1 MKLAA
6 ISSIVVKPNRQR
18 RTFDPA
24 ALVELAD
31 SIEKRGL
38 FHPLVLR
45 TENGALALVAGE
57 RRLRAITDM
66 YELGRTFTF
75 DGIEVPKG
83 MVPYSDLGELDPL
96 DAEEAELEENIRRVD
111 LSWQERAEADA
122 RLVELR
128 TKQAAQRGE
137 PPPTIADVARE
148 IHDIPASVPA
158 GSLGDYQSTVRR
170 NVILA
175 KHLDDPEVAAAKTPK
190 EAYKILKRREEV
202 KRNNELAAT
211 VGATF
216 SSQSHRL
223 EQADFFDWITK
234 QRPEQFDIIL
244 TDPPYGMGADE
255 FGDSGQGVAAA
266 AHFYKDDYETW
277 SRIMAIFPD
286 ATFRLAKSDAHAYV
300 FCDID
305 RFPELRERMA
315 KAGWKVHRTPLIWH
329 NPDGFR
335 APWPEQG
342 PQRKYE
348 VILYAVKGALKTT
361 SLQGDVIECRKDQA
375 LGHPAQ
381 KPVALLTNLLKRSAR
396 PGFSVLDLFGGSGAT
411 VEAAHELKLPCTMI
425 ENDPN
430 AYGIAV
436 KRVKALSAFDQGL
449 F

>member
-1 MKLAA
+1 MKL
-6 ISSIVVKPNRQR
+6 IPITSIVIKPTRQR
-18 RTFDPA
+18 RTFDEA
-24 ALVELAD
+24 AIVELAN
-31 SIEKRGL
+31 SIEKHGL
-38 FHPLVLR
+38 FHPPVLR
-45 TENGALALVAGE
+45 GENDALVLVAGE
-57 RRLRAITDM
+57 RRLRAISDM
-66 YELGRTFTF
+66 HELGRKFTF
-75 DGIEVPKG
+75 DGIEVPRG
-83 MVPYSDLGELDPL
+83 LVPYSELGELDAL
-96 DAEEAELEENIRRVD
+96 SAEEAELEENIRRVD

-122 RLVELR
+122 RLLDLR
-128 TKQAAQRGE
+128 TKQAAQRGDT
-137 PPPTIADVARE
+137 PPTAADIARE
-148 IHDIPASVPA
+148 VYDLPESTPSGA
-158 GSLGDYQSTVRR
+158 LGEYQQSVRR

-175 KHLDDPEVAAAKTPK
+175 KHLDDPEVKAAKSPK
-190 EAYKILKRREEV
+190 EAYKILKKREEV
-202 KRNNELAAT
+202 ARNVELAAS

-223 EQADFFDWITK
+223 EQADFFQWITTEK
-234 QRPEQFDIIL
+234 PEQFDIIL

-255 FGDSGQGVAAA
+255 FGDSGVGSSAA
-266 AHFYKDDYETW
+266 AHFYKDDYDTW

-286 ATFRLAKSDAHAYV
+286 ATFRLAKPDAHAYV

-305 RFPELRERMA
+305 RFHELRERMT

-348 VILYAVKGALKTT
+348 LILYAVKGGLKTT
-361 SLQGDVIECRKDQA
+361 TLQGDVIECRKDQA

-381 KPVALLTNLLKRSAR
+381 KPVVLLTNLLKRSAR
-396 PGFSVLDLFGGSGAT
+396 PGMSVLDLFGGSGGT

-425 ENDPN
+425 EGDAN

>member
-1 MKLAA
+1 MKFIPLKTITIA
-6 ISSIVVKPNRQR
+6 PNRQR
-18 RTFDPA
+18 RAFDEA
-24 ALVELAD
+24 ALVELGD
-31 SIEKRGL
+31 SIEKHGL
-38 FHPLVLR
+38 FHAPVLR
-45 TENGALALVAGE
+45 NDNDLLVLVAGE
-57 RRLRAITDM
+57 RRLRAISDL
-66 YELGRTFTF
+66 YELGRTFSY
-75 DGIEVPKG
+75 DGREVPVN
-83 MVPYSDLGELDPL
+83 MVPYVDIGELDAL
-96 DAEEAELEENIRRVD
+96 SAEEAELEENIRRVD
-111 LSWQERAEADA
+111 LSWQERAEADS
-122 RLVELR
+122 RLLALR
-128 TKQAAQRGE
+128 TAQAEQRGE
-137 PPPTIADVARE
+137 PAPTVADIARE
-148 IHDIPASVPA
+148 VFDIPSSVPA
-158 GSLGDYQSTVRR
+158 GSLGDYQQTVRR

-175 KHLDDPEVAAAKTPK
+175 KHLNDPEVKAAKTPK
-190 EAYKILKRREEV
+190 EAYKILKKREEV
-202 KRNNELAAT
+202 ARNVELAAT

-223 EQADFFDWITK
+223 EQADFFQWITTEK
-234 QRPEQFDIIL
+234 PEQFDIIL

-255 FGDSGQGVAAA
+255 FGDSGQGVGAA
-266 AHFYKDDYETW
+266 AHFYKDDYDTW

-286 ATFRLAKSDAHAYV
+286 ATFRLAKPDAHAYV

-315 KAGWKVHRTPLIWH
+315 KAGWRVHRTPLIWH

-348 VILYAVKGALKTT
+348 LILYAVKGGLKTT
-361 SLQGDVIECRKDQA
+361 TLQGDVIECRKDQA

-396 PGFSVLDLFGGSGAT
+396 PGMSVLDLFGGSGGT

-425 ENDPN
+425 EGDAN

>member
-6 ISSIVVKPNRQR
+6 ISSITVGKNRQR
-18 RTFDPA
+18 REFDPA

-31 SIEKRGL
+31 SIERHGL
-38 FHPLVLR
+38 FHAPVLR
-45 TENGALALVAGE
+45 VENDLLVLVAGE
-57 RRLRAITDM
+57 RRLRAVSDM
-66 YELGRTFTF
+66 HELGRTFSY
-75 DGIEVPKG
+75 DGLEVPPG
-83 MVPYSDLGELDPL
+83 MIPYVDIGELDPL
-96 DAEEAELEENIRRVD
+96 LAEEAELEENIRRVD
-111 LSWQERAEADA
+111 LTWQERANADS
-122 RLVELR
+122 RLLELR
-128 TKQAAQRGE
+128 TKQAAQRGD
-137 PPPTIADVARE
+137 PAPTPADIARE
-148 IHDIPASVPA
+148 VFDLPASTPSGA
-158 GSLGDYQSTVRR
+158 LGEYQQSVRR

-175 KHLDDPEVAAAKTPK
+175 KHLDDPEVKAAKSPK
-190 EAYKILKRREEV
+190 EAFKILKKREEV
-202 KRNNELAAT
+202 RRNVELAAT

-223 EQADFFDWITK
+223 ENADFFEWITK
-234 QRPEQFDIIL
+234 EKPEQFDIIL

-255 FGDSGQGVAAA
+255 FGDSGVGSSAA
-266 AHFYKDDYETW
+266 AHFYKDDYDTW

-286 ATFRLAKSDAHAYV
+286 ATFRLAKPDAHAYV

-381 KPVALLTNLLKRSAR
+381 KPVPLLTNLLKRSAR
-396 PGFSVLDLFGGSGAT
+396 PGFSVLDLFAGSGGT
-411 VEAAHELKLPCTMI
+411 VEAAHELKLPCTAI
-425 ENDPN
+425 ECDPN
-430 AYGIAV
+430 AYGIMV
-436 KRVKALSAFDQGL
+436 KRIKELSAFDQGL

>member
-6 ISSIVVKPNRQR
+6 ISSIVIKSNRQR

-45 TENGALALVAGE
+45 SENDALILVAGE
-57 RRLRAITDM
+57 RRLRAISDM
-66 YELGRTFTF
+66 YELGRTFLF
-75 DGIEVPKG
+75 DGIEVPRG

-96 DAEEAELEENIRRVD
+96 AAEEAELEENIRRDD
-111 LSWQERAEADA
+111 LTWQERAEADA
-122 RLVELR
+122 RLVTLR
-128 TKQAAQRGE
+128 QQQAVVEGRE
-137 PPPTIADVARE
+137 PPTIADVARE
-148 IHDIPASVPA
+148 IHDIPASTPA
-158 GSLGDYQSTVRR
+158 GALGEYQQSVRR

-175 KHLDDPEVAAAKTPK
+175 KHLDDPEVKAAKSPK
-190 EAYKILKRREEV
+190 EAFKILKKREEV
-202 KRNNELAAT
+202 QRNIELAAT
-211 VGATF
+211 VGTTF

-223 EQADFFDWITK
+223 EQADFFEWITEEK
-234 QRPEQFDIIL
+234 PEQFDIIL

-255 FGDSGQGVAAA
+255 FGDSGVGSSAA
-266 AHFYKDDYETW
+266 AHFYKDDYDTW

-286 ATFRLAKSDAHAYV
+286 ATFRLAKPDAHAYV

-305 RFPELRERMA
+305 RFAELRERMT

-348 VILYAVKGALKTT
+348 LILYAVKGALKTT
-361 SLQGDVIECRKDQA
+361 TLQGDVIECRKDQA

-396 PGFSVLDLFGGSGAT
+396 PGMAVLDLFGGSGGT

-425 ENDPN
+425 EGDAN